1 MVIMDIYFRFLNN
14 SFLFSLGD
22 MVIMDMPVRL
32 LTLNQQIRRHA
43 ILAYRRQMKGATTQD
58 TPAERNKKYCKNWQA
73 KQKEK

>member
-1 MVIMDIYFRFLNN
+1 MVIMDIYVRFLNN

-22 MVIMDMPVRL
+22 LAIMDMPVWL
-32 LTLNQQIRRHA
+32 LTPNQQIQRYA
-43 ILAYRRQMKGATTQD
+43 ILSYRRQMKGATTQD